1 MTFAIPRGEAG
12 VEKIARRG
20 EAMTSTTEAATEH
33 PQSTR
38 LSPYRWYILAVL
50 TLLFTLH
57 HVDRNLVSVLAEP
70 IKREYGL
77 SDTQLGTL
85 TGLVFAISYA
95 IAGVPV
101 GLLIDRTNRV
111 RLGAAALAIWSV
123 LTLFSGIARSYL
135 ALILAR
141 VGVAGAESAASPV
154 GMSLVTDLFPKQQ
167 RATAMGFFYASTP
180 IGLAIGYS
188 LGGIVAAQYGWR
200 SAFFFAGI
208 PGVVLA
214 LLMILTVREP
224 KRGAFEAP
232 AAPAGPKS
240 SLWSVSKTILTS
252 PVLFLLLLASM
263 LGVTG
268 QAGMSAFLAPFFIR
282 IHGLPIGTVGILVGA
297 TLGAGG
303 LLGMPIGGM
312 IADRLGKT
320 KPGRPSRFVAL
331 AALIA
336 APVAAAGFLVP
347 SVPLAVGLIGTY
359 SLLASTYYGSTYSS
373 FMSNAPVSVRGAAG
387 AFMIVIL
394 NLVGYG
400 AGPQLSGLF
409 SDTLKAH
416 HVDQPLRWALVIMTG
431 FYILAAAFFWL
442 AGWALDRKA
451 RREAATAA

>member
-1 MTFAIPRGEAG
+1 MT
-12 VEKIARRG
+12 
-20 EAMTSTTEAATEH
+20 TTETPVDSAPPA
-33 PQSTR
+33 R
-38 LSPYRWYILAVL
+38 LSPYRWYVLAVL

-70 IKREYGL
+70 IKKEYGL
-77 SDTQLGTL
+77 TDTQLGTL

-95 IAGVPV
+95 VAGIPV

-111 RLGAAALAIWSV
+111 RLGAAALAIWSA
-123 LTLFSGIARSYL
+123 LTLFSGLAVSYM

-141 VGVAGAESAASPV
+141 VGVAAGESAASPT
-154 GMSLVTDLFPKQQ
+154 GMSLVTDLFPPHQ
-167 RATAMGFFYASTP
+167 RATAMGWFYASTP
-180 IGLAIGYS
+180 IGIAIGYS

-200 SAFFFAGI
+200 SAFFFAGV

-224 KRGAFEAP
+224 KRGVFEAP
-232 AAPAGPKS
+232 TVSPGPKS
-240 SLWSVSKTILTS
+240 SLWSVSKVIVTS
-252 PVLFLLLLASM
+252 PVLMLLLIASM

-282 IHGLPIGTVGILVGA
+282 VHHLPISQVGLLVGA

-303 LLGMPIGGM
+303 LLGMPLGGM
-312 IADRLGKT
+312 IADRLGKV

-336 APVAAAGFLVP
+336 APVAAAGFLSP
-347 SVPLAVGLIGTY
+347 SVPVAVGLIGFY
-359 SLLASTYYGSTYSS
+359 SLLASTYYGSTFSS
-373 FMSNAPVSVRGAAG
+373 FMSSAPVSVRGSAG

-400 AGPQLSGLF
+400 CGPQLSGVF
-409 SDTLKAH
+409 SDMLKAQ
-416 HVDQPLRWALVIMTG
+416 HVDQPLRWALVIMAG
-431 FYILAAAFFWL
+431 FYILAAMFFWL

-451 RREAATAA
+451 RRHAVAA